1 MSICRKIAATAL
13 AQYFPVVEADLAEAT
28 LQSGRLTEQQALSR
42 SELAE
47 PRWRPASGSAKE
59 RTRRARAPKFVRQ
72 LANCT
77 CPLAIYF

>member
-28 LQSGRLTEQQALSR
+28 LQSGRLTP
-42 SELAE
+42 LA
-47 PRWRPASGSAKE
+47 PASGSAKE